1 MASMLLFFYKLTQYP
16 LEWFKIVLNVKSM
29 KLKISQELL
38 SKLMEMG
45 FDHHEITRLGMEY
58 NKLQYKKKVDLES
71 LSVKY
76 ACCALKIEILYSL
89 GFTLETIASILELP
103 SVRVSRV
110 IDNLTT
116 NQMCNVN

>member
-1 MASMLLFFYKLTQYP
+1 
-16 LEWFKIVLNVKSM
+16 M

-76 ACCALKIEILYSL
+76 ASCALKIEVLYHL

-103 SVRVSRV
+103 PVRVSRV
-110 IDNLTT
+110 IDNLTAS
-116 NQMCNVN
+116 QMCIVDQL